1 MLFCYNFLNFH
12 FYILMK
18 FLNKII
24 TEVLSQNSDLSGFN
38 IVLPGKRP
46 VVFIKKILKEN
57 QYSGFL
63 PNFFTVEDLIQEISG
78 KQPVQGIALW
88 LFAFEIYRDIQPSED
103 FSNFLK
109 WFPTLLKDWDDILK
123 FSGKD
128 ETVLEYMFDE
138 ERIKNWSENL
148 GESEKVPRKKFLNF
162 WQKMNLFLPILKQK
176 LNEKNW
182 ATSGMIHESAKDKI
196 EDFAQKTE
204 QKFVF
209 CGFNA
214 FTPVEEKLVKSLLQ
228 WDKAQCFFQ
237 ADEYYINDTRQ
248 EAGKFLRQH
257 KTWKEFNDSRSF
269 QWIENDFAQ
278 PKTIK
283 VYEVSG
289 NITQTKVLPEIFKE
303 LDDQNLSHT
312 AVVLL
317 DENLL
322 PASLDAM
329 SAVEYL
335 NITMGF
341 PLKNLGFSNA
351 VKQLFYLQKQLEKK
365 DSSYYY
371 NDVLSILEELPNDE
385 PDQNI
390 IAGFKNQI
398 EERNI
403 VYISKK
409 QFAEFLSGL
418 SYFNL
423 FNKPASV
430 TEFLD
435 LLIDYCYNLKFRE
448 LDDILYENI
457 SHFEKSFKIIRNQI
471 SPYSFA
477 IKMETLEVLINQLV
491 NSETIDFQGEPL
503 QGLQVMGL
511 LETRLLNFENIILL
525 SANEGKLPLGNSQNT
540 YLPFDVRQHFGL
552 HTFLENDS
560 IYAYH
565 YYRLIQDSQHVHLLF
580 NALNSGVN
588 TGEKSRFITQM
599 EIEDRHHLI
608 EHIIIENTSD
618 PISQEAIQIEK
629 TPKVLEKLEEWK
641 KRISASHLTSY
652 IYNPVDFYLTK
663 ILNTKETSEIE
674 EELSQRSYGNLVH
687 YALQDLYEKLIGKQL
702 TVNDLTF
709 SNEAVVE
716 AVDRAIEKLKHQV
729 EFYEKGMNYIHR
741 SIAERV
747 VRDVLDY
754 DRNLVQEGNSLE
766 ILSVEG
772 NFENISFYLDED
784 ETHQVSFY
792 GFIDRVD
799 RLNGNLRIIDFKTAK
814 TKNLSVSQ
822 PKKAED
828 EEKLE
833 KLFFRDDYKQAMQ
846 LCVYAYSV
854 LNEKKYP
861 DNFVE
866 CGIWSFAEV
875 NKGVQNLSIFG
886 ESEISNHLLE
896 MPMKSIKNVI
906 LDILNPEIDF
916 VETEKVSWGA

>member
-1 MLFCYNFLNFH
+1 
-12 FYILMK
+12 MK
-18 FLNKII
+18 FLQKII
-24 TEVLSQNSDLSGFN
+24 TELLEQNADLSGFD

-46 VVFIKKILKEN
+46 IVFIKKILREK

-63 PNFFTVEDLIQEISG
+63 PNFFTIEDLITDLSG
-78 KQPVQGIALW
+78 KQPVQGISLW
-88 LFAFEIYRDIQPSED
+88 LFAFQIYHELHPSED
-103 FSNFLK
+103 FANFLK

-123 FSGKD
+123 FSESDKA
-128 ETVLEYMFDE
+128 VLEYMFDE

-148 GESEKVPRKKFLNF
+148 GDSEDIPRRKFLNF
-162 WQKMNLFLPILKQK
+162 WQKMNVFLPILKQK

-182 ATSGMIHESAKDKI
+182 ATSGMIHEAAKDKI
-196 EDFAQKTE
+196 ENFAQKTE

-214 FTPVEEKLVKSLLQ
+214 FTPVEEKLIKSLLQ
-228 WDKAQCFFQ
+228 WDKGQCFFQ
-237 ADEYYINDTRQ
+237 ADSYYFNDERQ
-248 EAGKFLRQH
+248 EAGKFLRSH
-257 KTWKEFNDSRSF
+257 KLWKEFTEKRPF

-278 PKTIK
+278 AKNIK

-303 LDDQNLSHT
+303 INDPNLSKT

-329 SAVEYL
+329 NSVQYL

-351 VKQLFYLQKQLEKK
+351 MKQLFYLQKQLEKK
-365 DSSYYY
+365 NSSYYY
-371 NDVLSILEELPNDE
+371 NDVLSVLEELPNSE
-385 PDQNI
+385 IDQEI
-390 IAGFKNQI
+390 ITNFKFNI

-409 QFAEFLSGL
+409 QFTEFLSEL
-418 SYFNL
+418 SYFEL
-423 FNKPASV
+423 FKKASSIKD
-430 TEFLD
+430 FLD
-435 LLIDYCYNLKFRE
+435 LLIKFCYELKFRD

-457 SHFEKSFKIIRNQI
+457 AHFEKSFKIIQNQI
-471 SPYSFA
+471 SPYSFE

-491 NSETIDFQGEPL
+491 SSESIDFQGEPL

-511 LETRLLNFENIILL
+511 LETRLLNFENVILI
-525 SANEGKLPLGNSQNT
+525 SVNEGKLPLGNSQNT
-540 YLPFDVRQHFGL
+540 YLPFDVRQHFDL

-565 YYRLIQDSQHVHLLF
+565 YYRLIQDAKNVHLLF

-599 EIEDRHHLI
+599 EIEDVHHQI
-608 EHIIIENTSD
+608 ENIIIENSSD
-618 PISQEAIQIEK
+618 PIQQELIQIEK

-641 KRISASHLTSY
+641 TRVSASHLTSY
-652 IYNPVDFYLTK
+652 LYNPVDFYLSK
-663 ILNTKETSEIE
+663 ILSTRETNEIE

-687 YALQDLYEKLIGKQL
+687 YALQYIYEKLVGKKL
-702 TVNDLTF
+702 TVSDLTLTD
-709 SNEAVVE
+709 EALLE
-716 AVDRAIEKLKHQV
+716 SINAAIETLKHQV
-729 EFYEKGMNYIHR
+729 EFYAKGMNFIHK

-747 VRDVLDY
+747 VRNVLDY
-754 DRNLVQEGNSLE
+754 DKKLVEEGNSLE

-772 NFENISFYLDED
+772 NFEGIDFYLDEAKTD
-784 ETHQVSFY
+784 KVSFY

-814 TKNLSVSQ
+814 TKNLSISA
-822 PKKAED
+822 PKKPED
-828 EEKLE
+828 VEKLE
-833 KLFFRDDYKQAMQ
+833 QLFFRDDYKQAMQ
-846 LCVYAYSV
+846 LCIYAYSV
-854 LNEKKYP
+854 LKQNKNP

-875 NKGVQNLSIFG
+875 NKGVQNLQIFA
-886 ESEISNHLLE
+886 EDEISLKLLE
-896 MPMKSIKNVI
+896 TPMKSIKNVI
-906 LDILNPEIDF
+906 LDILDPEKHF
-916 VETEKVSWGA
+916 VEEEKVSW